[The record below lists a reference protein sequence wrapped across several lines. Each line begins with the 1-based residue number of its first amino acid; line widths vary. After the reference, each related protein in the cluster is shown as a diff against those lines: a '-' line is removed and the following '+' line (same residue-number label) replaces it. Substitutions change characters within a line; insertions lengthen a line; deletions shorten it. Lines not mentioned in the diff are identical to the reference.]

1 MHQWYSV
8 ETMSTFQ
15 EYELWLRNK
24 RFIYAPFAQ
33 FGLRHG
39 VATPGSLVRIQQDA
53 PHVKTTQVRFSYS
66 LLFMAYGTIERFII
80 SHFFIWDISS
90 VGQSIRLITGRS
102 GVRVPDVP
110 PKIAVISIQRSDK

>member
-1 MHQWYSV
+1 
-8 ETMSTFQ
+8 MSTFQ

-24 RFIYAPFAQ
+24 RFIYASFAQ

-53 PHVKTTQVRFSYS
+53 PHVKTISSAVFTLF
-66 LLFMAYGTIERFII
+66 LLMAYGTIERFII

-110 PKIAVISIQRSDK
+110 PKITVISIQRSDK